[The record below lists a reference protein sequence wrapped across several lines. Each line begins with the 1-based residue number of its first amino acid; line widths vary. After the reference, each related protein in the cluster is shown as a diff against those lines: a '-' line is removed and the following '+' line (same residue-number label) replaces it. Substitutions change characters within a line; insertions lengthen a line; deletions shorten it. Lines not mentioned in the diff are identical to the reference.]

1 MTGGPLGGPSMAMCA
16 VACDYLLKRCVE
28 KGAHDNL
35 SALIIMCGMHSGIG
49 SGSSSGVGGGIGS
62 SSGSNSNGDV
72 VTNNSILPSVYNTKS
87 MMSPEPSH
95 TNINLSES
103 SHTNFNMAESEESE
117 EFSTFMGT
125 PSSGIKDRTP
135 TDRTLSRVFA
145 INSPSDSINNPDIEN
160 ENGDENGDRSN
171 TSVNR
176 QLEFSRESH

>member
-35 SALIIMCGMHSGIG
+35 SALIIMCGMHSG
-49 SGSSSGVGGGIGS
+49 SGIGS
-62 SSGSNSNGDV
+62 SSGSNSNGDI
-72 VTNNSILPSVYNTKS
+72 VTNNSILPSVYNTNS

-103 SHTNFNMAESEESE
+103 SHTNFNIAESKELCS
-117 EFSTFMGT
+117 STFMGT

-145 INSPSDSINNPDIEN
+145 INSPSDSIYNPDIEN
-160 ENGDENGDRSN
+160 EDGDENGDRSN